1 MPNINKHNTHIL
13 LDFEYYAPESVHEA
27 SKLLKEFGSDAAA
40 LAGGTDV
47 IVKMKD
53 GTRRPKYIINLKKIP
68 GLSGIKETS
77 DGIEIGALTKIR
89 EVEQSALIKE
99 KYSILHKAARVLGSV
114 QVRNLATIGGNIC
127 NASPCADS
135 AVGLLSLDA
144 VAHISGLEG
153 ERDVPLV
160 DFFVGPGRT
169 VLAPGEILTSVKVPK
184 VASESKS
191 GFNRVARASMDLA
204 TVSLAAVVT
213 MKNGVVEDSRLAW
226 GTVAP
231 TPMRTKDVEEFLKGK
246 KLSDEVIE
254 EAAELAS
261 KSIKPREKGRSNG
274 PYKRRVAKG
283 FIVETLSK
291 LRES

>member
-1 MPNINKHNTHIL
+1 MPNINKHNTHL
-13 LDFEYYAPESVHEA
+13 VLDFEYYAPETLQEA
-27 SKLLKEFGSDAAA
+27 SKLLKEHGKDAAA
-40 LAGGTDV
+40 LAGGTEV
-47 IVKMKD
+47 IVKMKE
-53 GTRRPKYIINLKKIP
+53 GSRRPKHIVNLKKIP
-68 GLSGIKETS
+68 GLSGIKKTAG
-77 DGIEIGALTKIR
+77 GIEIGALTKIR
-89 EVEQSALIKE
+89 EIEKCALIMDE
-99 KYSILHKAARVLGSV
+99 YPILHEAAKVLGSV
-114 QVRNLATIGGNIC
+114 QIRNLATVGGNIC

-135 AVGLLSLDA
+135 AVGLLSVDA

-153 ERDVPLV
+153 EREVPLV
-160 DFFVGPGRT
+160 DFFLGPGRT
-169 VLAPGEILTSVKVPK
+169 VLAPGEILTSITVPK
-184 VASESKS
+184 MAPGSKS
-191 GFNRVARASMDLA
+191 AFNRVARASMDLA
-204 TVSLAAVVT
+204 TISLAAVVT

-231 TPMRTKDVEEFLKGK
+231 TPMRTEDVEEFLKGK
-246 KLSDEVIE
+246 ELTDDVIE

>member
-1 MPNINKHNTHIL
+1 MANINKHNTHIL
-13 LDFEYYAPESVHEA
+13 LDFEYYAPETIQEA
-27 SKLLKEFGSDAAA
+27 SKILKEHGSDAVA

-47 IVKMKD
+47 IVKMKE
-53 GTRRPKYIINLKKIP
+53 GTRRPKHIVNLKKIP
-68 GLSGIKETS
+68 GLSGIKKTAE
-77 DGIEIGALTKIR
+77 GIEIGALTKIR
-89 EVEQSALIKE
+89 EVEKSALIKE
-99 KYSILHKAARVLGSV
+99 EYPVLHEAARVLGSV
-114 QVRNLATIGGNIC
+114 QIRNLATIGGNIC

-144 VAHISGLEG
+144 VAHIVGLEG
-153 ERDVPLV
+153 ERNVPLV
-160 DFFVGPGRT
+160 SFFLGPGRT
-169 VLAPGEILTSVKVPK
+169 VLAPGEILTSVIVPK
-184 VASESKS
+184 TAPGSKS
-191 GFNRVARASMDLA
+191 AFNRVARVSMDLA
-204 TVSLAAVVT
+204 TISLAAVVT
-213 MKNGVVEDSRLAW
+213 MKNGVVEDSRFAW

-231 TPMRTKDVEEFLKGK
+231 TPMRTEDVEEFLKGK
-246 KLSDEVIE
+246 KLTDEVIE